1 MGRRGTKDQ
10 KRVRRGHRVA
20 NVEGTAEHADAI
32 AMQRSDVPTRAPKGR
47 KSVRVRKAGRTG
59 LVLPRPKVLW
69 REAVNIRANVVV
81 VGKLVARPQGP
92 MEGPTNKLES
102 AVGRKRRCPD
112 RNGEPIGD
120 LMTELG
126 QEREMRPGRKES
138 VCEDSRG

>member
-1 MGRRGTKDQ
+1 M
-10 KRVRRGHRVA
+10 
-20 NVEGTAEHADAI
+20 EGTAEHADAI

-69 REAVNIRANVVV
+69 REAVSIRANGVI
-81 VGKLVARPQGP
+81 VGELIARPLGP

-126 QEREMRPGRKES
+126 KKRKMGPGRKES
-138 VCEDSRG
+138 VRKNSGGQGRAKVEPR